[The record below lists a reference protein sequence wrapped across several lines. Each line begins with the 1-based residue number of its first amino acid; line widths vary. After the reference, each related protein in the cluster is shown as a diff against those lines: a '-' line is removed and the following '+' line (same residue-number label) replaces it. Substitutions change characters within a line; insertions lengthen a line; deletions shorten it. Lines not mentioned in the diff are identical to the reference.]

1 MSDKPNNPSQRY
13 VNDLNRYNYISGKS
27 QQIRG
32 QMLPFALALVFL
44 VVAGVF
50 GNFNLHVA
58 PKNILLPR
66 CCEVTNIIAIR
77 SSRTANGI
85 APILCIMDRLM
96 YHR

>member
-32 QMLPFALALVFL
+32 QMLPFALALVFMVL
-44 VVAGVF
+44 AGVF

-58 PKNILLPR
+58 PENILPPPVLR
-66 CCEVTNIIAIR
+66 GDKHNSDMIITNSKR
-77 SSRTANGI
+77 DSTNF
-85 APILCIMDRLM
+85 M
-96 YHR
+96 YHG